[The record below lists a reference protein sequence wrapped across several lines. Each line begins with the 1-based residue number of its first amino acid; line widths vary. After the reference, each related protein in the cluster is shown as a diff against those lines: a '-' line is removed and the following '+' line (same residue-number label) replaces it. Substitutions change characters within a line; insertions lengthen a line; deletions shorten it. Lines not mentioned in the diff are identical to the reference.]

1 MVLQDWLQSLSYKQ
15 QSVLLSAL
23 RGCDG
28 VRKNDP
34 SKAVVRQLRNDIL
47 KNADGQEAFM
57 SNKRDWKAIQ
67 KLTTHMDRYP
77 MHYIMHGIQAME
89 ILGYYHPDPEI
100 AEYWNNAYTL
110 FVRKLHLQPETKA
123 ENAERL
129 RDTRKA
135 EKQVFHYINLTNGI
149 DAIPTLPSS
158 DYRFVRIQSTV
169 CEQHLW
175 DKLLL
180 ELSDDLLM
188 NLALG
193 HPCIIYDFGA
203 GKPVPKSVYQ
213 GLEFIRY
220 VLYRRWL
227 HETYHPVIRRH
238 NYTEVNCD
246 HIFDHYYRNLS
257 RPAKRKIDYF
267 RSYLDT
273 DKIYLTAK
281 TDRTA
286 YDGDKIHY
294 RDILIAN
301 SRTD

>member
-1 MVLQDWLQSLSYKQ
+1 MVLQDWLEPLTYKQ
-15 QSVLLSAL
+15 QTVLLCAL

-28 VRKNDP
+28 VMKNDP

-47 KNADGQEAFM
+47 KNADGREAFM
-57 SNKRDWKAIQ
+57 ANKQDWKSIQ
-67 KLTTHMDRYP
+67 KLATNMDRYP
-77 MHYIMHGIQAME
+77 MHYMMHVIQAME

-110 FVRKLHLQPETKA
+110 YVQRLHLQPETK
-123 ENAERL
+123 EDNRFRL
-129 RDTRKA
+129 RDKRTT
-135 EKQVFHYINLTNGI
+135 EKRVFHYINLTNGI
-149 DAIPTLPSS
+149 DAIPTLPSP

-180 ELSDDLLM
+180 ELSEDLLM

-203 GKPVPKSVYQ
+203 RKPVPKSIYQ

-227 HETYHPVIRRH
+227 HETYHPVIRR
-238 NYTEVNCD
+238 NNDTEVKCD
-246 HIFDHYYRNLS
+246 DIFDHYYRNLS

-267 RSYLDT
+267 LPYLDT
-273 DKIYLTAK
+273 DKIYLAAK
-281 TDRTA
+281 ADETE
-286 YDGDKIHY
+286 YDGDKAHY
-294 RDILIAN
+294 RDILITH